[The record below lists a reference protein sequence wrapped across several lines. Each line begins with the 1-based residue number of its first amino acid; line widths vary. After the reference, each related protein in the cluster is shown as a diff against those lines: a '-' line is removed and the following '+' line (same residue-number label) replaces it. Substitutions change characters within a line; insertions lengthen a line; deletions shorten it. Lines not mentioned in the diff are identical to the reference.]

1 MAKPK
6 PNDDQTNDKPTEA
19 PKLSDQLL
27 AAQREADAA
36 YEAYKAKKR
45 AADGIE
51 SQIAG
56 VLIAEKDGA
65 PTVIGGVEFVP
76 KKSPTRKAADGS
88 TKAPE
93 FPFQLV
99 RKGETKATVDL

>member
-1 MAKPK
+1 MARPK
-6 PNDDQTNDKPTEA
+6 PNDEQTNDKPTEA
-19 PKLSDQLL
+19 PKLSEQLL
-27 AAQREADAA
+27 AAQREAEIAL
-36 YEAYKAKKR
+36 ENYKAKKR

-56 VLIAEKDGA
+56 VLIAEKGGA

-76 KKSPTRKAADGS
+76 KKSPTRKTADGS

-93 FPFQLV
+93 FPYQLV
-99 RKGETKATVDL
+99 RKGETKAAVDL